1 MRTTTL
7 LPLLAA
13 AVQAVDP
20 LVDVGY
26 AKYRGFTDGA
36 VTKWF
41 GVRFA
46 APPTGDNRF
55 REPQDPEPVADIVEA
70 KTVRSQK
77 NKNPPPPPAKKEE

>member
-1 MRTTTL
+1 MRTATL

-13 AVQAVDP
+13 AAAQALDP

-26 AKYRGFTDGA
+26 AKYRGFADGD

-46 APPTGDNRF
+46 APPTGENRF
-55 REPQDPEPVADIVEA
+55 REPQDPEPIADIVDA
-70 KTVRSQK
+70 KTVGLMQILLLLLDRC
-77 NKNPPPPPAKKEE
+77 